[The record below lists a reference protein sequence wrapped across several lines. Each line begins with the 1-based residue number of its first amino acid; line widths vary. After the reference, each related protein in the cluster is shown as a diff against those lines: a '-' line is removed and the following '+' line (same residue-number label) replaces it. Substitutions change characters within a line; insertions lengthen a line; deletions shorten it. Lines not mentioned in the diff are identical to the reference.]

1 MVCTICAGSAA
12 RGSRR
17 LSVAGLLT
25 LAALFAGKS
34 EVYAQ
39 QQDSVLK
46 QAFKVFGF
54 ATDAPPPADFV
65 SKTRPGADPD
75 YIPLFQ
81 PPPEPARP
89 ALKGDELKAVKGDLD
104 GVQKQHDTLRQGFAP
119 AAKAIAEQQAAQK
132 KPKLNTP
139 AAQQ

>member
-1 MVCTICAGSAA
+1 MVCTICAESAG
-12 RGSRR
+12 RGPRR
-17 LSVAGLLT
+17 VVGVGLLA
-25 LAALFAGKS
+25 LAALFAGGS

-39 QQDSVLK
+39 QQDSILK

-54 ATDAPPPADFV
+54 ATDVRPPADFV
-65 SKTRPGADPD
+65 SKARPGADPD
-75 YIPLFQ
+75 YIPVFQ

-89 ALKGDELKAVKGDLD
+89 ALKSEELKAMKGDLD

-119 AAKAIAEQQAAQK
+119 AAKAMAEQQAAQK
-132 KPKLNTP
+132 KPKSNAP